1 MEVSVENT
9 GGLNRRMTVQ
19 VPAERVDQEVESRLK
34 SMSQTI
40 RLDGFRPGKVP
51 MKVIEQKYG
60 KQIRL
65 EVVDQVI
72 NSTLQ
77 EALRQEGLRPAG
89 YPDIQPK
96 EPHAGQ
102 PLEYVATFEIFPEL
116 TNGVNYGFSI
126 VRPIV
131 EINSDDVQEM
141 LESLRKQR
149 ATWNVVDR
157 AAATGDQV
165 TIDFEG
171 TVNGAAFAGNKAEKM
186 PVVLGSGSMIPG
198 FEEQLIDVSAS
209 EEKTLEITFP
219 DDYPSAEVAG
229 KASKFA
235 VRVHSVSETV
245 LPEIDEEFARA
256 FGVAEGGV
264 PALTT
269 EIRNNME
276 RELKGLIKSKMKSQ
290 VFEGLLLDNPVE
302 VPASLVESE
311 IKELQR
317 QEGKQ
322 GLDAST
328 LRESAEK
335 RLKLGVIVSE
345 IAKQNQIHLDPDRV
359 RELVETIASSYEKPE
374 EVVQWYYGNQEML
387 SGVQSAVIEEQVV
400 EWVVEHS
407 GIDVNDEITTFFALI
422 EEAKQSQGQ
431 T

>member
-1 MEVSVENT
+1 MEVSIENT
-9 GGLNRRMTVQ
+9 GGLARRMTVK
-19 VPAERVDQEVESRLK
+19 VPAERVDQEVESRLR
-34 SMSQTI
+34 SMSQTV

-60 KQIRL
+60 KQVRL
-65 EVVDQVI
+65 EVVDQVV

-77 EALRQEGLRPAG
+77 DALSQEGLRPAG
-89 YPDIQPK
+89 YPKVEPK

-116 TNGVNYGFSI
+116 TGGVNYGFS
-126 VRPIV
+126 VARPVV
-131 EINSDDVQEM
+131 EIVADDVQEM

-149 ATWNVVDR
+149 ATWKEIER
-157 AAATGDQV
+157 TASTGDQI

-171 TVNGAAFAGNKAEKM
+171 TVDGTAFAGNKAENM
-186 PVVLGSGSMIPG
+186 PVVLGSSGMIPG
-198 FEEQLIDVSAS
+198 FEEQLIGVSAG
-209 EEKTLEITFP
+209 EEKTLDITFP
-219 DDYPSAEVAG
+219 DNYPSAEVAG
-229 KASKFA
+229 KASRFNVK
-235 VRVHSVSETV
+235 VHSVSEMV
-245 LPEIDEEFARA
+245 LPEIDDEFARA
-256 FGVAEGGV
+256 FGVTEGGV
-264 PALTT
+264 EALTT

-290 VFEGLLLDNPVE
+290 VFEGLLHGNPVE
-302 VPASLVESE
+302 VPTSLVESE
-311 IKELQR
+311 IQELRR

-322 GLDAST
+322 GLDAAT

-335 RLKLGVIVSE
+335 RLKLGIVVSE
-345 IAKQNQIHLDPDRV
+345 IAKRNQIHLDPDRV

-422 EEAKQSQGQ
+422 EEAKQSQG
-431 T
+431 

>member
-1 MEVSVENT
+1 MEVSVEST
-9 GGLNRRMTVQ
+9 GGLNRRMTVK
-19 VPAERVDQEVESRLK
+19 VPAERVEQEVESRLK
-34 SMSQTI
+34 SMSQTV
-40 RLDGFRPGKVP
+40 RLAGFRPGKVP
-51 MKVIEQKYG
+51 RKVIEQKYG
-60 KQIRL
+60 KQVRH

-77 EALRQEGLRPAG
+77 DALSQEGLRPAG
-89 YPDIQPK
+89 YPNI
-96 EPHAGQ
+96 EPGEPQAGQ
-102 PLEYVATFEIFPEL
+102 PLEYVATFEVFPEL
-116 TNGVNYGFSI
+116 TSDINYGFSV

-131 EINSDDVQEM
+131 EIVADDVQEM
-141 LESLRKQR
+141 LENLRKQR
-149 ATWNVVDR
+149 ATWNVVER
-157 AAATGDQV
+157 AAITGDQV

-171 TVNGAAFAGNKAEKM
+171 TVEGAAFAGNKAEKM

-198 FEEQLIDVSAS
+198 FEEQLINVSAG
-209 EEKTLEITFP
+209 EEKTIDITFP
-219 DDYPSAEVAG
+219 DDYPSTEVAG
-229 KASKFA
+229 KASKFN
-235 VRVHSVSETV
+235 VKVHSVSETV

-256 FGVAEGGV
+256 FGVAQGGV

-276 RELKGLIKSKMKSQ
+276 RELKGLVKSKMKSQ
-290 VFEGLLLDNPVE
+290 VFEGLLQDNPVE
-302 VPASLVESE
+302 VPESLVESE

-322 GLDAST
+322 GLDVST
-328 LRESAEK
+328 LRESAIK

-345 IAKQNQIHLDPDRV
+345 IAKRNQIHLDPDRV

-400 EWVVEHS
+400 EWIVEHS
-407 GIDVNDEITTFFALI
+407 GIDVQDEKTTFFALI

-431 T
+431 P

>member
-1 MEVSVENT
+1 MEVSIENT
-9 GGLNRRMTVQ
+9 GGLTRRMTVQ
-19 VPAERVDQEVESRLK
+19 IPAERIDQEVESRLK
-34 SMSQTI
+34 SMSQTV

-51 MKVIEQKYG
+51 IKVIEQKYG
-60 KQIRL
+60 NQVRH
-65 EVVDQVI
+65 EVVDQVV

-77 EALRQEGLRPAG
+77 EALSQEGLRPAG
-89 YPDIQPK
+89 YPDI
-96 EPHAGQ
+96 EPGESQAGQ

-116 TNGVNYGFSI
+116 TSGVTYGFSV
-126 VRPIV
+126 VRPVV
-131 EINSDDVQEM
+131 EIVAEDVQEM

-149 ATWNVVDR
+149 ATWNEVDR
-157 AAATGDQV
+157 PAATGDQI
-165 TIDFEG
+165 TIDFQG

-198 FEEQLIDVSAS
+198 FEEQLVDVAAGD
-209 EEKTLEITFP
+209 EKTLDIMFP
-219 DDYPSAEVAG
+219 ENYPSAEVAG
-229 KASKFA
+229 KASKFE
-235 VRVHSVSETV
+235 VKVHSVSEMV

-256 FGVAEGGV
+256 FGVEEGGV
-264 PALTT
+264 PALTK

-276 RELKGLIKSKMKSQ
+276 RELKGLIKSKLKSQ
-290 VFEGLLLDNPVE
+290 VFKGLLENNPVE
-302 VPASLVESE
+302 VPGSLVESE

-317 QEGKQ
+317 QEDKQ
-322 GLDAST
+322 GLDASA

-345 IAKQNQIHLDPDRV
+345 IAKLNQIQLDPDRV

-407 GIDVNDEITTFFALI
+407 GIDVNDEITTFFALV

-431 T
+431 S

>member
-1 MEVSVENT
+1 MEVSIENT
-9 GGLNRRMTVQ
+9 GGLTRRMTVQ
-19 VPAERVDQEVESRLK
+19 VPAERIDQEVESRLK
-34 SMSQTI
+34 SMSQTV

-60 KQIRL
+60 KQVRL
-65 EVVDQVI
+65 EVVDQVV

-77 EALRQEGLRPAG
+77 EALSQEGLRPAG
-89 YPDIQPK
+89 YPDIEPK
-96 EPHAGQ
+96 ESDFGQ
-102 PLEYVATFEIFPEL
+102 PLEYVATFEVFPEL
-116 TNGVNYGFSI
+116 TSDINYGFSV

-131 EINSDDVQEM
+131 EIVADDVQEM

-149 ATWNVVDR
+149 ATWNEVNR
-157 AAATGDQV
+157 PGAAGDQI

-171 TVNGAAFAGNKAEKM
+171 TVNGTAFAGNKAEKM

-198 FEEQLIDVSAS
+198 FEEQLIDASAG
-209 EEKTLEITFP
+209 EEKILDITFP
-219 DDYPSAEVAG
+219 DNYPSAEVAG
-229 KASKFA
+229 KASRFTVKI
-235 VRVHSVSETV
+235 HSVSESV
-245 LPEIDEEFARA
+245 LPDIDEEFARA

-264 PALTT
+264 SALTT

-290 VFEGLLLDNPVE
+290 VFGGLLLNNPVE

-317 QEGKQ
+317 QEDKQ
-322 GLDAST
+322 GLDADA

-345 IAKQNQIHLDPDRV
+345 IAKLNQIQLDPDRV

-374 EVVQWYYGNQEML
+374 EVIQWYYGNQEML

-407 GIDVNDEITTFFALI
+407 GIDVNDQITTFFALI

-431 T
+431 P